1 MQWSWPCVIFI
12 FRFFFF
18 FIGWTPFSLHCLH
31 FRFLCI
37 VSASWNDGCKRQ
49 SLALA
54 YTWTSFCP
62 EHLFPLA
69 LRCEGFSG
77 LKHLSPLAAL
87 KWVSKFTPHSV
98 LYCLSGCRTN
108 KHKPC
113 LCQNWPQLTSQSKEN
128 KPADLA
134 AVVEGAEGFGLP
146 GVLSA
151 SVRGGSSWSCSAE
164 QSSFPS
170 SHGQLW
176 EAKWLR
182 RFWCASAHLS
192 QLGDKV
198 ELTDRAEINALCTVL
213 SALRKW
219 KS

>member
-12 FRFFFF
+12 FWFFF

-54 YTWTSFCP
+54 YTWTLFCP

-69 LRCEGFSG
+69 LKCEGFSG
-77 LKHLSPLAAL
+77 LKHLCPLAAL
-87 KWVSKFTPHSV
+87 KWVSKFTPHLV

-113 LCQNWPQLTSQSKEN
+113 LCQNWPQLTSQSKES

-151 SVRGGSSWSCSAE
+151 SVWGGSSWSCSAE
-164 QSSFPS
+164 QSSFTS

-176 EAKWLR
+176 G
-182 RFWCASAHLS
+182 S
-192 QLGDKV
+192 KV
-198 ELTDRAEINALCTVL
+198 AEKVLVCLCPSVTAGGQGWVN
-213 SALRKW
+213 R
-219 KS
+219 